1 MCLAVPARVVSIDE
15 PAQTAVV
22 ALANVRK
29 EISVA
34 LLDTVAVDEYVLLHV
49 GYAINK
55 IQPDEAERTLALME
69 EAGILEA
76 AEEAPVA

>member
-1 MCLAVPARVVSIDE
+1 MCLAVPARVLSIDE
-15 PAQTAVV
+15 AARTAVV

-34 LLDTVAVDEYVLLHV
+34 LLESVDVDDYVLLHV

-55 IQPDEAERTLALME
+55 IQPDEAERTLSLME

-76 AEEAPVA
+76 ADGMAAS